1 MWTTALTCA
10 VVVEFARALPV
21 GVHSAR
27 RRGCLRSLIT
37 TRDGIREII
46 CQVPMHGDQ
55 LFEERA
61 RNVQWTFRVENSA
74 FERLEGMT
82 TEFADW
88 HAKVTLY
95 KACEAYMTYLYCLLC
110 IKLLIFHSC

>member
-1 MWTTALTCA
+1 MFLNL
-10 VVVEFARALPV
+10 EFINANVSGEMAQLIISNQDRYVPT
-21 GVHSAR
+21 
-27 RRGCLRSLIT
+27 IT

-74 FERLEGMT
+74 FERLEG
-82 TEFADW
+82 
-88 HAKVTLY
+88 
-95 KACEAYMTYLYCLLC
+95 
-110 IKLLIFHSC
+110 